1 MKLDVNLDEVIVK
14 IEDAEIIVR
23 PLDLFTLQAIQ
34 DKYLEKGK
42 IVDDAG
48 FSAEVLE
55 NAIVGWK
62 GIQDKNGKEIEF
74 KKERIRPLI
83 TALSIKDQSFVER
96 LVKAAQ
102 SLFEE
107 VQKNKK
113 KSKNGLNSK

>member
-1 MKLDVNLDEVIVK
+1 MKLDVSLDEVVVK
-14 IEDAEIIVR
+14 IEDAEIFVK
-23 PLDLFTLQAIQ
+23 PLDLFTLQSIQ
-34 DKYLEKGK
+34 DKYSEKGK
-42 IVDDAG
+42 IVDNVG

-55 NAIVGWK
+55 NAIIGWK

-74 KKERIRPLI
+74 RIERIRPLI
-83 TALSIKDQSFVER
+83 TALSMKDPSLIEK

-107 VQKNKK
+107 VEKNKK